1 MHGKCCGAAK
11 LHYEIMDTILEILLA
26 LTFKRQI
33 KSLQDR
39 IFKFKQQMVRTI
51 FFSREKGDSWR
62 VLSSP

>member
-11 LHYEIMDTILEILLA
+11 LHYEIMETILEILLA
-26 LTFKRQI
+26 LTFKKQI

-51 FFSREKGDSWR
+51 FFPREKGDSWR